1 MTRRRANY
9 CPDCGAAVE
18 TRAFEGRDRAFCP
31 DCREFVFQNP
41 APIGAVVVLDGPE
54 ALLVERGIPP
64 DRGKWTVPAGFL
76 EVDESAREGAAREL
90 EEETGLA
97 ADPDA
102 LELARTG
109 FHVEDPAE
117 GSLLSVCF
125 AIECERTRGTVRPG
139 SEPTDARFWDPATL
153 LASDAETRSVDLRR
167 MEAAFQAVRGE
178 TRSFD
183 TE

>member
-1 MTRRRANY
+1 MTRRRASY
-9 CPDCGAAVE
+9 CPDCGAPVE

-41 APIGAVVVLDGPE
+41 APVGAVVVLDGSE

-97 ADPDA
+97 VDPDA

-109 FHVEDPAE
+109 FHVDDPAE

-125 AIECERTRGTVRPG
+125 AVERARTRGAVRPG
-139 SEPTDARFWDPATL
+139 SEPTDARFWEPEAL
-153 LASDAETRSVDLRR
+153 LAGDAETRSVDCRR
-167 MEAAFQAVRGE
+167 LEAAFEVLRGQE
-178 TRSFD
+178 RSFD
-183 TE
+183 RG